1 MSEIHLRQ
9 IKSYLKKT
17 FNNLIDL
24 SDYQNKSETDRELVF
39 LTRSLAAFALMTLA
53 DISPQEASNSIVDG
67 GQDNGIDAIFIDK
80 REKVMYILQS
90 KWRQDSK
97 GSIKTEEVMKFTR
110 GFRDLVN
117 ARYDRFN
124 SKLNNQT
131 QNIEESLNDAGTRF
145 EIILVY
151 SGQTSLAGE
160 PKRELDDL
168 ISEMN
173 DPVNIVNM
181 RILNQSSIYNII
193 SQGAAGYPINLDVC
207 LFEWGQTKD
216 PYQSYYGQVSAREVA
231 DWWVQHSDRLFS
243 SNIRFFLKDSDV
255 NEGIFN
261 TVKSEPERFWY
272 YNNGITALCSSMA
285 KKPLGGSGRDTGI
298 FECRD
303 VKIVNGAQTV
313 GSIARAYQS
322 SPDQVEKAKVPI
334 RFISLENC
342 PEEFAIEITRF
353 NNTQN
358 RIDRREFVALDPEQE
373 RIKSELQLE
382 GITYVYK
389 SGESISPEKG
399 FDLNEATISRACK
412 HNDVAFAVRAKDKIS
427 SLWENIEKSPYKTL
441 FNGALNGSDIWKLV
455 QIMRVVDK
463 KLSEEQKQRD
473 GRERLFAVHSNRLIL
488 HLVYKSLPDTFF
500 SSSSNLTTSEL
511 KEIED
516 ITSEILEAV
525 ISETNNLYPN
535 SYPANI
541 FRNITKCQEILEEV
555 QNNRARNLTP
565 STTPRA

>member
-1 MSEIHLRQ
+1 
-9 IKSYLKKT
+9 
-17 FNNLIDL
+17 
-24 SDYQNKSETDRELVF
+24 
-39 LTRSLAAFALMTLA
+39 
-53 DISPQEASNSIVDG
+53 
-67 GQDNGIDAIFIDK
+67 
-80 REKVMYILQS
+80 
-90 KWRQDSK
+90 
-97 GSIKTEEVMKFTR
+97 
-110 GFRDLVN
+110 
-117 ARYDRFN
+117 
-124 SKLNNQT
+124 
-131 QNIEESLNDAGTRF
+131 
-145 EIILVY
+145 
-151 SGQTSLAGE
+151 
-160 PKRELDDL
+160 
-168 ISEMN
+168 
-173 DPVNIVNM
+173 
-181 RILNQSSIYNII
+181 
-193 SQGAAGYPINLDVC
+193 
-207 LFEWGQTKD
+207 
-216 PYQSYYGQVSAREVA
+216 
-231 DWWVQHSDRLFS
+231 
-243 SNIRFFLKDSDV
+243 
-255 NEGIFN
+255 
-261 TVKSEPERFWY
+261 
-272 YNNGITALCSSMA
+272 MA